1 MNNMSLSESQ
11 YKRLLEQNKQLY
23 QELCARR
30 KVEERIKN
38 IVVSMCVHNKW
49 QSEEEFLSINAED
62 LQDMPYLGQKIL
74 KVLNYLKG

>member
-1 MNNMSLSESQ
+1 MKNMSLSESQ
-11 YKRLLEQNKQLY
+11 YKKVLEQNKHFY

-49 QSEEEFLSINAED
+49 QSEEEFLSVKAED

-74 KVLNYLKG
+74 KVLKDLSE